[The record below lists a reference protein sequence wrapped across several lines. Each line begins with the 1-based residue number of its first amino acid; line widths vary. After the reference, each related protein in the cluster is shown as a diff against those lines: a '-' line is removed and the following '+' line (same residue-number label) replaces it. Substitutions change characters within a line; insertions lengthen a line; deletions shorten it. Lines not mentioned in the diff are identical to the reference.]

1 MRWRDGGRR
10 RRGHRSRSVTDE
22 KPGVIEPVL
31 RGDASCRS
39 LACVRKVKQQ
49 AAGKKGKKKHLGG

>member
-1 MRWRDGGRR
+1 MGEVG
-10 RRGHRSRSVTDE
+10 GHRSHSVTDE

-39 LACVRKVKQQ
+39 
-49 AAGKKGKKKHLGG
+49 AGAERTCQELNSERPKKHLRG